1 MCGGSPAPPPTSQAN
16 SAAFDK
22 SNVRVAVI
30 GAGHISRQHLACLS
44 QLPGVETVG
53 ICDLSPAMAEA
64 AADQFRVP
72 HWFTDAQEMLGSVDP
87 DVVHVGTPPASHFA
101 LAQAALEAG
110 AHVFVEKPIT
120 TAMDELERLIEL
132 AKQKERVLLEDH
144 NYLYNASVEQ
154 LLAWQQSGALGE
166 VTHVEVNVALA
177 VLAEGS
183 RMADPNLPHPS
194 LKLPGGVV
202 AEFLS
207 HMAYLCHAFVGPHGA
222 VHSSWHSRS
231 LVTPLPC
238 DEFRA
243 LVEAERG
250 TALLSFS
257 AHAQPDT
264 FTLRVHGTRMRAE
277 AHLWEPKLVV
287 ERLFG
292 GPPPLLPLRNG
303 LSRAWQ
309 ELRGGVGSLWR
320 KLEGGPGAYEGQW
333 KLLRETY
340 AALAAGEPAPIDVE
354 QIREVNRLVG
364 ELSEQARAACGS

>member
-1 MCGGSPAPPPTSQAN
+1 MPTSQAN

-154 LLAWQQSGALGE
+154 LLAWQRSGALGD

-207 HMAYLCHAFVGPHGA
+207 HMAYLCHAFVGPYGA

-243 LVEAERG
+243 WSRPSAAPRC
-250 TALLSFS
+250 SPS
-257 AHAQPDT
+257 AHTRSPIL
-264 FTLRVHGTRMRAE
+264 LRCGST
-277 AHLWEPKLVV
+277 EPACAPRPTSGSPSSWWSGSSV
-287 ERLFG
+287 G
-292 GPPPLLPLRNG
+292 LRRCCPCATVCPAPG
-303 LSRAWQ
+303 RSCAAAWGVSGASSRADPVPT
-309 ELRGGVGSLWR
+309 RDSGSSCARPMRPWPRASRL
-320 KLEGGPGAYEGQW
+320 
-333 KLLRETY
+333 
-340 AALAAGEPAPIDVE
+340 PIDVE